1 MNPLTLNA
9 IALSVFG
16 MTLAALMGPFLH
28 ISPSLSAGVIL
39 VGLSAVTIDGFQ
51 FQSLGLTL
59 LLDTFAQLS
68 PRHRRRVLHHE
79 AGHFLVASLLNLS
92 IQSYS
97 LSVWEAFRTG
107 NAQQGGVLLD
117 QPSDI
122 ASSDWLKSNI
132 NDLCVVWV
140 AGGIAEDL
148 KYGSIQGNEGDLRQ
162 LRRSLSSLGLNIKL
176 HEAQANRRARQL
188 LTENWHVYEL
198 LVSQMAL
205 RQPTA
210 ECCKGI
216 EQLKP

>member
-16 MTLAALMGPFLH
+16 MTLAALIGPYLH
-28 ISPSLSAGVIL
+28 ISPGLSAGVIL

-59 LLDTFAQLS
+59 LLDTLAQLS
-68 PRHRRRVLHHE
+68 PHHRQRVLHHE
-79 AGHFLVASLLNLS
+79 AGHFLAASLLDLPV
-92 IQSYS
+92 QSYS
-97 LSVWEAFRTG
+97 LSVWEAFRKG
-107 NAQQGGVLLD
+107 NVKQGGVLLD

-132 NDLCVVWV
+132 DHLCTVWV

-148 KYGSIQGNEGDLRQ
+148 KYGSIQGNEDDLRQ
-162 LRRSLSSLGLNIKL
+162 LRQSLSYLGLNIKH
-176 HEAQANRRARQL
+176 HEQQATRRARQL
-188 LTENWHVYEL
+188 LTENWHIYESL
-198 LVSQMAL
+198 ISQMEM

-210 ECCKGI
+210 ECCKVI
-216 EQLKP
+216 EQLKF